1 MIRKMIDHRGEID
14 DRERFIL
21 QFTVML
27 ATPNSHLSLEDK
39 KRVHKLFRIGSGLT
53 EAEIVEIQKSVHN
66 EFDKLEKFFA
76 EAFGI
81 GGCCNNC
88 SND

>member
-39 KRVHKLFRIGSGLT
+39 KRVHKLFCIGSGLT
-53 EAEIVEIQKSVHN
+53 EAEIIEIQKSVHN

-76 EAFGI
+76 EAFEI
-81 GGCCNNC
+81 GGRCSNC

>member
-1 MIRKMIDHRGEID
+1 MIDRRGEID

-21 QFTVML
+21 QLTVL
-27 ATPNSHLSLEDK
+27 FATPNSHISLKNKEM
-39 KRVHKLFRIGSGLT
+39 VHKLFRVASGLT
-53 EAEIVEIQKSVHN
+53 EGEIVEIQKSVHN

-81 GGCCNNC
+81 RGHCGNC

>member
-1 MIRKMIDHRGEID
+1 MIDDRGKID

-21 QFTVML
+21 QLTVLL
-27 ATPNSHLSLEDK
+27 ATPNSHISMEDK
-39 KRVHKLFRIGSGLT
+39 ERVHKLFQVGSGLT

-76 EAFGI
+76 ETFGI
-81 GGCCNNC
+81 RGRCSNCNN
-88 SND
+88 D

>member
-21 QFTVML
+21 QFTVL
-27 ATPNSHLSLEDK
+27 LVTPNSHLSLEDK

-53 EAEIVEIQKSVHN
+53 EAEIVEIIPINLSS
-66 EFDKLEKFFA
+66 L
-76 EAFGI
+76 
-81 GGCCNNC
+81 
-88 SND
+88 

>member
-39 KRVHKLFRIGSGLT
+39 KRVHKLFCIGSGLT
-53 EAEIVEIQKSVHN
+53 EAEIIEIQKSVHN

-76 EAFGI
+76 EAFVI
-81 GGCCNNC
+81 GGRCSNC

>member
-27 ATPNSHLSLEDK
+27 ATPNSHISLEDK

-81 GGCCNNC
+81 RGHCGNC